1 MAQDVGNGFEV
12 VGVTLAME
20 VATACG
26 LIGHGYSFGTSA
38 VLDATTSEAA
48 DV

>member
-1 MAQDVGNGFEV
+1 MAQDVGNGVEV

-20 VATACG
+20 VATFCG
-26 LIGHGYSFGTSA
+26 LIGHGYSFGASA
-38 VLDATTSEAA
+38 VLDATTSKTA